1 MQLQATIESETMN
14 PEMKSK
20 KSSKKVSSSSSS
32 SVNMLTQAALIAAVS
47 CASPSIP
54 DDSMN
59 TFYGGGA
66 AVAASSCGSSV
77 ASFDHENEDD
87 FDNKFSLV
95 IRKPQEGKTF
105 ICISNITTDK
115 TKNIHI
121 VLTMNTLA
129 SGMQFF
135 GRMEEEVGSKRII
148 VFNSKKSTAGNCLHA
163 KDVNGVMNLL
173 RKHQDVKVIVC
184 CAHDTRFKKTLP
196 EFFTAIADSKSLEH
210 RKFTIHVDEAHEYIK
225 TYRDNIREINA
236 LHTVVKITGY
246 TATSKPIY
254 TSDRSDPL
262 FYKIH
267 IMDVEEEL
275 SIIRSPDYFG
285 VKNCDFNIY
294 DDIVH
299 DDIVRQANLEPVI
312 PPVVFDRANSE
323 RTSKKWYGVKTC
335 FEIGNEILYLAFLKF
350 ILPQLNIEQNKFSY
364 NFVPAYLRKVTHY
377 QAIDMILQQYPNANV
392 IVMNGNGM
400 ELYRAHTSSH
410 DGTMTSRWITNGEQV
425 KRQNQVPLSEKKKLL
440 EPSYMIQKM
449 IESTRNFP
457 TFVTGYTCVGMSVTL
472 INENLG
478 NFDNVVMAH
487 QHLNDE
493 KLYQLC
499 RFLFS
504 YRNWSGVPRD
514 NIKKTVF
521 HSLTKT
527 VAETCLQYEEYVER
541 LSTDFAGKTCSL
553 REIDGLEPE
562 TPTEREKKTEA
573 LSSIQF
579 TNSEL
584 WKKFKVYDGNDD
596 EMWAKANEFYKSVM
610 GKDMKGRS
618 KPKTD
623 DDGFYQCSTT
633 VKGVTKQRSDTIKTL
648 MSQSWWSTFQLLPNR
663 TEYTRV
669 FVGYDNLED
678 NTEYTIYIK
687 VARLEKSEHTLAVL
701 AEYGKKPKKTEES
714 TENSSQASLS
724 DDDE

>member
-1 MQLQATIESETMN
+1 
-14 PEMKSK
+14 
-20 KSSKKVSSSSSS
+20 
-32 SVNMLTQAALIAAVS
+32 
-47 CASPSIP
+47 
-54 DDSMN
+54 
-59 TFYGGGA
+59 
-66 AVAASSCGSSV
+66 
-77 ASFDHENEDD
+77 
-87 FDNKFSLV
+87 
-95 IRKPQEGKTF
+95 
-105 ICISNITTDK
+105 
-115 TKNIHI
+115 
-121 VLTMNTLA
+121 
-129 SGMQFF
+129 
-135 GRMEEEVGSKRII
+135 
-148 VFNSKKSTAGNCLHA
+148 
-163 KDVNGVMNLL
+163 
-173 RKHQDVKVIVC
+173 
-184 CAHDTRFKKTLP
+184 
-196 EFFTAIADSKSLEH
+196 
-210 RKFTIHVDEAHEYIK
+210 
-225 TYRDNIREINA
+225 
-236 LHTVVKITGY
+236 
-246 TATSKPIY
+246 
-254 TSDRSDPL
+254 
-262 FYKIH
+262 
-267 IMDVEEEL
+267 
-275 SIIRSPDYFG
+275 
-285 VKNCDFNIY
+285 
-294 DDIVH
+294 
-299 DDIVRQANLEPVI
+299 
-312 PPVVFDRANSE
+312 
-323 RTSKKWYGVKTC
+323 
-335 FEIGNEILYLAFLKF
+335 
-350 ILPQLNIEQNKFSY
+350 
-364 NFVPAYLRKVTHY
+364 
-377 QAIDMILQQYPNANV
+377 
-392 IVMNGNGM
+392 
-400 ELYRAHTSSH
+400 
-410 DGTMTSRWITNGEQV
+410 
-425 KRQNQVPLSEKKKLL
+425 
-440 EPSYMIQKM
+440 M

-504 YRNWSGVPRD
+504 YRSWSGVPRD

-527 VAETCLQYEEYVER
+527 VAEICLQYEEYVER

-584 WKKFKVYDGNDD
+584 WKKFKVWDGNDE
-596 EMWAKANEFYKSVM
+596 EMWGKANEFYKSVM

-648 MSQSWWSTFQLLPNR
+648 TSQSWWSTFQLLPNR

-678 NTEYTIYIK
+678 NREYTIYIK
-687 VARLEKSEHTLAVL
+687 VARLERSEHTLAVL

-714 TENSSQASLS
+714 TETSSQASLS